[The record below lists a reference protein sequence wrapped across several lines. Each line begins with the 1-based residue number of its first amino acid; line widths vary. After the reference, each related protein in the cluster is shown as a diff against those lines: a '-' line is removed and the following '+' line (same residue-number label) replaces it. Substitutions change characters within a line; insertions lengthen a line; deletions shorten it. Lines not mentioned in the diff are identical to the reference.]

1 MIGYDCEAKSLN
13 VTTMSLLD
21 IDECQPPK
29 EELKIEK
36 QYVQLLQVNNFESV
50 KVTQCKVEI
59 QRNIYY
65 CGKLDHLF
73 AVDHGTAEYVHEVT
87 KQACEGA
94 HNSGVYY
101 HGLHTIG
108 GLKVNQTTSH
118 SLSLAGSAAHNGV
131 CTRGNYADPYGTW
144 ENVVVLGMLRITLQ
158 EQMAKGPGYMALNA
172 GEVIHI
178 LKCIPVEVRLQH
190 GEHCYAELQVSRGNS
205 TYFLTPKTH
214 ILKKK
219 GTQVGCNM
227 ILPPYYLIDDVWYKI
242 LPKPT
247 EAKDPITI
255 RPESRPTWNY
265 ISPKY
270 LATSGI
276 YTEKD
281 LDDLSRALM
290 FPLERP
296 ALLNG
301 FARELHGATITTKD
315 GTIIRLMNDDVI
327 DKLVET
333 TWGRLWSKFMSF
345 GSASAG
351 VIAILMILHIVKL
364 AVDVILNGVAL
375 HRAYGWSMHMFAACL
390 GSLTHLLVNAGRY
403 NEAPNQEDA
412 TEMIPI
418 NEQPT
423 PAAPIATSTATEALL
438 QRAERAREFG
448 AELGREADELRR
460 ELERATRDCSHED
473 RSLCAVI
480 DPSGLHLGLRL
491 DRVARD
497 DRLLRLR
504 SMGRD
509 NLTEAGRQA
518 RGEYLYV
525 PHHVART
532 TLDARNLIRREVN
545 TARAKVSDDS
555 RGIEAGGHDV
565 SNQLDNVRR
574 LADRLMPYVNSFEYV
589 RWFVGFGTTMC
600 VLLIWIILLGALCC
614 RCSSGEHRVKTSL
627 LFVFLSIF
635 VSIGLWLVLLG
646 ALTIAAHAEMLI
658 CRPLEDPQYRTLEA
672 VLETRALLGRRVGVP
687 LKDLFE

>member
-158 EQMAKGPGYMALNA
+158 EQMAQDSEGGNSFWKTLPTDICNFHRYSVLYEGQAEKITDEGEEDARRVYAVTSQDITFGLTARKVESVCGYSVITTEHPRLFIFETVRGESFAKRSHIDASDLDLFSYMNSKFLYVERHIKYQIKNLYRDIVSERCRIERQTLKNSLAIASNSPDQFAYNFMKGPGYMALNA

-403 NEAPNQEDA
+403 NGAPNQEDA

-423 PAAPIATSTATEALL
+423 PAAPISTGT
-438 QRAERAREFG
+438 
-448 AELGREADELRR
+448 
-460 ELERATRDCSHED
+460 
-473 RSLCAVI
+473 AVQPAQDKNFFKI
-480 DPSGLHLGLRL
+480 
-491 DRVARD
+491 
-497 DRLLRLR
+497 
-504 SMGRD
+504 
-509 NLTEAGRQA
+509 
-518 RGEYLYV
+518 
-525 PHHVART
+525 
-532 TLDARNLIRREVN
+532 
-545 TARAKVSDDS
+545 
-555 RGIEAGGHDV
+555 
-565 SNQLDNVRR
+565 
-574 LADRLMPYVNSFEYV
+574 
-589 RWFVGFGTTMC
+589 
-600 VLLIWIILLGALCC
+600 
-614 RCSSGEHRVKTSL
+614 
-627 LFVFLSIF
+627 
-635 VSIGLWLVLLG
+635 
-646 ALTIAAHAEMLI
+646 
-658 CRPLEDPQYRTLEA
+658 
-672 VLETRALLGRRVGVP
+672 
-687 LKDLFE
+687 